1 MMQKVELLTPKEV
14 VLRRREE
21 NFVRMIELL
30 QQQKKLIDEMQ
41 ELADAK
47 KRLDATLNFLER
59 EKKEEEK

>member
-1 MMQKVELLTPKEV
+1 MQKVELLTPKEV

>member
-1 MMQKVELLTPKEV
+1 MQKVELLTPKEV

-30 QQQKKLIDEMQ
+30 QQQKKLIYEMQ
-41 ELADAK
+41 ELAEAK